1 MTKIQNEL
9 MLAKKQ
15 LYLSKWQGR
24 KNDGL
29 KNEENNKVNMK
40 LKKKYEKAN
49 ITKTSKK
56 LRQRKEL
63 INNWKW

>member
-40 LKKKYEKAN
+40 LKKN
-49 ITKTSKK
+49 MKK
-56 LRQRKEL
+56 Q
-63 INNWKW
+63 I